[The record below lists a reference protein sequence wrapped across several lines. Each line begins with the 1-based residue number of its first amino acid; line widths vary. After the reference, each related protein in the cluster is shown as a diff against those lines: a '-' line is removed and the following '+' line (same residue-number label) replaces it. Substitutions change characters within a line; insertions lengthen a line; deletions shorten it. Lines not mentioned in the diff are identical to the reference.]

1 MRVQKNLCNS
11 RFQSFTIVSILAT
24 PNCHNKDEWN
34 HNITSHTEYQLHHEW
49 HWLAAITTYWLYQ
62 VPMVGISHLLHIS
75 GKYLDRIF
83 RKAVG
88 DHIHAVSWHLRN
100 IASQS
105 CQSFEPPQACDHK
118 LQARLDEL
126 YSWIVIQ
133 YCACWYTS
141 ETIAN
146 YKHQSFPQVLV
157 NCTFWKASNDTV
169 QWHLLQFVYSN
180 PDGGKHQEN
189 HCLWLLQCAQ
199 PKILYTYKL
208 SLLFLRIYQ
217 DYECSNTGLISI
229 PGSKLPAAL

>member
-1 MRVQKNLCNS
+1 MLSAGKE
-11 RFQSFTIVSILAT
+11 T
-24 PNCHNKDEWN
+24 
-34 HNITSHTEYQLHHEW
+34 
-49 HWLAAITTYWLYQ
+49 
-62 VPMVGISHLLHIS
+62 LLV
-75 GKYLDRIF
+75 
-83 RKAVG
+83 KAVNHSSLNKLVTTSYKPNWMSSTHELSFNTVRV
-88 DHIHAVSWHLRN
+88 DIHLKQLPITN
-100 IASQS
+100 I
-105 CQSFEPPQACDHK
+105 
-118 LQARLDEL
+118 
-126 YSWIVIQ
+126 
-133 YCACWYTS
+133 
-141 ETIAN
+141 N

-229 PGSKLPAAL
+229 LGSKLPAAL